1 VQPVDGPNAQAY
13 WERADRLLP
22 GGGIYL
28 TRSARFAGSGI
39 LPGFIASGEGCRVID
54 VDGKEYIDFLCAN
67 GPILLGY
74 RHPEVDEAARRQM
87 EQVNSASFFPPAL
100 VELAERLV
108 ERTSGMSWAVPAKN
122 GSDVVALGARVT
134 RAATRRDKLILF
146 ERAYHGFDPEWVPGG
161 AGVPTSHRDNVL
173 RVAWNDSKQ
182 LERVAHEHRTEIG
195 GIVLNPLD
203 QNPALDTIEPT
214 EAFLRMID
222 EVRRQTGSPLV
233 FDDIRAGFRMHA
245 SGSHVALGVQPDLI
259 CLGKALGNGY
269 AVSALL
275 GTEELRAAARSIM
288 FTASFAFDAI
298 ALRAAVATLEVY
310 DRDDAFVR
318 IHRAGE
324 RLRDGLVSAAKNT
337 EHRIRYTGPPTM
349 PTLLFEDDPNLD
361 RGRRF
366 SLEAA
371 ARGAL
376 FHPNLNW
383 FLNAS
388 HDDAA
393 VNEAV
398 SIAEEAFRATP
409 PPADS

>member
-1 VQPVDGPNAQAY
+1 
-13 WERADRLLP
+13 
-22 GGGIYL
+22 
-28 TRSARFAGSGI
+28 
-39 LPGFIASGEGCRVID
+39 
-54 VDGKEYIDFLCAN
+54 
-67 GPILLGY
+67 
-74 RHPEVDEAARRQM
+74 
-87 EQVNSASFFPPAL
+87 
-100 VELAERLV
+100 
-108 ERTSGMSWAVPAKN
+108 
-122 GSDVVALGARVT
+122 
-134 RAATRRDKLILF
+134 
-146 ERAYHGFDPEWVPGG
+146 
-161 AGVPTSHRDNVL
+161 
-173 RVAWNDSKQ
+173 
-182 LERVAHEHRTEIG
+182 
-195 GIVLNPLD
+195 
-203 QNPALDTIEPT
+203 
-214 EAFLRMID
+214 
-222 EVRRQTGSPLV
+222 VRRQTGSPLV

-310 DRDDAFVR
+310 GRDDAFAR

-324 RLRDGLVSAAKNT
+324 RLRDGLMSAAKNT
-337 EHRIRYTGPPTM
+337 SHRIRYTGPPTM

-371 ARGAL
+371 TRGAL